1 MSERE
6 GPQRERGMSVDDR
19 VRAAPVERDAPRPP
33 AGAVPAWRVVAGR
46 ECRDLWVAGRGPVL
60 VVSFGLLLSLV
71 TYLVATNRVLNYL
84 EQRETVGLLL
94 QVAVGV
100 GVLVAMLVSA
110 DAISGERERRTLETL
125 LLAPA
130 ARRHLAVGKLLAALS
145 LWLACLC
152 VSVPYVW
159 ALGQGVSLVG
169 PALALGALVG
179 TALAVGL
186 AALGLIVSGLSGSNR
201 VSLATSLFLL
211 LALFAPTQL
220 PASAQQGRLGDL
232 LVRANP
238 VAAGEHYL
246 GAVLVNGH
254 GWTRDLFY
262 LAAPV
267 LTAVLGVAVLAL
279 AAERLL
285 RLEPGESGR

>member
-1 MSERE
+1 MTTL
-6 GPQRERGMSVDDR
+6 
-19 VRAAPVERDAPRPP
+19 AARPH
-33 AGAVPAWRVVAGR
+33 WRVVAAQ
-46 ECRDLWVAGRGPVL
+46 ESRDLWLAGRGPAL
-60 VVSFGLLLSLV
+60 VVSFSVLLSLV
-71 TYLVATNRVLNYL
+71 TYLVATNKVLNYL

-100 GVLVAMLVSA
+100 GVLVTMVVSA
-110 DAISGERERRTLETL
+110 DAVSGERERRTLEAV

-130 ARRHLAVGKLLAALS
+130 PRRQLAAGKLVAALS

-152 VSVPYVW
+152 VTVPYLW
-159 ALGQGVSLVG
+159 ALGRGVSLVG
-169 PALALGALVG
+169 PALALGASVG
-179 TALAVGL
+179 TVLAVGL
-186 AALGLIVSGLSGSNR
+186 AGPGLIVSGLSGSNR

-232 LVRANP
+232 LVRVNP

-254 GWTRDLFY
+254 GWTRDLSY
-262 LAAPV
+262 LTAPA
-267 LTAVLGVAVLAL
+267 LTAVLGVAVLVI
-279 AAERLL
+279 AADRLL
-285 RLEPGESGR
+285 RLDPGGSVR